1 MQWSEVSV
9 RTSHEAMDVVAE
21 IFHDLGASGAE
32 IEDPA
37 LINEYIS
44 SGAWDYVDLPYSENT
59 ETVTVKAY
67 LAADGKLS
75 YCMAELGRRLQ
86 ELQEKA
92 DFPCGSC
99 EVTARVVEDED
110 WAESWKAFF
119 HTEKIGRRL
128 VIKPT
133 WEAYEPSGGELVIEL
148 DPGAAFGTG
157 THPTTAMC
165 LRELENLVQEGAVVF
180 DVGTG
185 SGVLA
190 IAAARLGASRVMAGD
205 YDATAVRIAGE
216 NIRQNGVENIVETGT
231 TDLWSGF
238 SGRAQVIS
246 ANLIADLVISLLPGL
261 EEHLAPCGH
270 LLASGIITER
280 AEDVKAAV
288 ERNGLALV
296 KIIEDSGWVA
306 MVIGRPGE

>member
-1 MQWSEVSV
+1 M
-9 RTSHEAMDVVAE
+9 VAE
-21 IFHDLGASGAE
+21 IFQDLGASGVE

-59 ETVTVKAY
+59 EVVTVKAY
-67 LAADGKLS
+67 LAVDGKLPG
-75 YCMAELGRRLQ
+75 CMAELGHRLA
-86 ELQEKA
+86 EMQEKA
-92 DFPCGSC
+92 DFPCGPC
-99 EVTARVVEDED
+99 EVASKTVEDED

-119 HTEKIGRRL
+119 HTEKVGKRL

-133 WEAYEPSGGELVIEL
+133 WEEYEPAADDLVIEL

-165 LRELENLVQEGAVVF
+165 LRELENLVQKGARVF

-190 IAAARLGASRVMAGD
+190 IAAAELGAAEVFAKD

-216 NIRQNGVENIVETGT
+216 NIRQNGVENIVRTGT

-238 SGRAQVIS
+238 EGRAEVIS
-246 ANLIADLVISLLPGL
+246 ANLIADLVIRLLPEL
-261 EEHLAPCGH
+261 EAHLAPQGH

-280 AEDVKAAV
+280 VDDVKSAI
-288 ERNGLALV
+288 ESNGLALV
-296 KIIEDSGWVA
+296 KLIEDSGWAA
-306 MVIGRPGE
+306 MVIGRAEA